1 VTFFQFDIGSRARN
15 AGRFIGRVREEL
27 LKALSERK
35 KDGKLSQQELARKLD
50 VHRSVINRQL
60 TGEANLTLRALA
72 DLAWAMDMEI
82 SFELRKPSVDAGQNQ
97 PATTTTIGHAQIK
110 YLDGGRREDGG
121 RRASLS
127 QSLGG
132 FSAGVGQRDEI
143 LR

>member
-82 SFELRKPSVDAGQNQ
+82 SFELRKPSHRDITSTLRACSSSALTYHLYVSLYVCSHCVYSQRGTFAYY
-97 PATTTTIGHAQIK
+97 T
-110 YLDGGRREDGG
+110 GR
-121 RRASLS
+121 
-127 QSLGG
+127 QM
-132 FSAGVGQRDEI
+132 I
-143 LR
+143 